1 MDQERIK
8 LYRDKGASSLRNN
21 NRFHLYSRQKYYSIG
36 SEGLEG
42 SETKIAQTFRKLSRL
57 STSNASK
64 MNHNRQHDDD
74 FERGESSIYINNN
87 NDELENLRTFR
98 KISISKRKRRGK
110 ESIAGF
116 SRLHD
121 LEEAPEG
128 AQSDFSMRSPSLASM
143 RSNNERI
150 KDLDSDMDLYNRGYE
165 ESDIESDDV
174 SGNRNSS
181 DENRGRELESSD
193 SD

>member
-21 NRFHLYSRQKYYSIG
+21 NRFHLYSRQKYNSVG
-36 SEGLEG
+36 NEG
-42 SETKIAQTFRKLSRL
+42 SETKFIQTIRKLSRL
-57 STSNASK
+57 SITSNSSK
-64 MNHNRQHDDD
+64 RKYSRHYDDD
-74 FERGESSIYINNN
+74 FEQGECSNSNNN
-87 NDELENLRTFR
+87 ELENLPTFR

-165 ESDIESDDV
+165 ESDIESDHL
-174 SGNRNSS
+174 SGNRDSS
-181 DENRGRELESSD
+181 DE
-193 SD
+193 

>member
-21 NRFHLYSRQKYYSIG
+21 NRFYLYSQQKYFSSVG
-36 SEGLEG
+36 DK
-42 SETKIAQTFRKLSRL
+42 SETKIAQTFRKLSRRPL
-57 STSNASK
+57 NNNSPELKNYSGEL
-64 MNHNRQHDDD
+64 D
-74 FERGESSIYINNN
+74 FERGESSNINNN
-87 NDELENLRTFR
+87 NDVFENLPTFR

-165 ESDIESDDV
+165 ESDIESDQL
-174 SGNRNSS
+174 SGNRDSN
-181 DENRGRELESSD
+181 DENSVSSD